1 MGENEVRQT
10 TRLRFLEYGLTILI
24 VISLNFLLPRVI
36 PGDPFLVISSQSA
49 DDEEIVLTAEQREFF
64 FDYYGLDKSIG
75 EQYVSYLG
83 ELIRGNLGYSLY
95 YKEPVSRI
103 ILRRLGWTAFMV
115 TSSLILSTI
124 IGSIL
129 GCISAWYR
137 DKWPDKFLFFQ
148 FIVLAEIPVFLLG
161 LIILFVFAAGLGLFP
176 LAGAV
181 THFAK
186 YKGWWEKTL
195 DVLHHAC
202 LPVLVLTISR
212 MGGMYLLS
220 RNSMTTVLRKDY
232 LRTAWAKGLPQ
243 KRVIFRHALRNAL
256 LPIVTRVFLSL
267 GTLIGGAILVENVFA
282 YPGLGLLMREAVRR
296 HDYHLIQGIF
306 LVVTLLVLLA
316 NFFAD
321 LVYGKLDPRVNYSKA
336 QGG

>member
-1 MGENEVRQT
+1 MKRTNRIRV
-10 TRLRFLEYGLTILI
+10 LEYGLTILI

-36 PGDPFLVISSQSA
+36 PGDPFLVISSQGPE
-49 DDEEIVLTAEQREFF
+49 DEEVVLTAEQREFF
-64 FDYYGLDKSIG
+64 FDYYGLDKPLG
-75 EQYVSYLG
+75 EQYLSYLG
-83 ELIRGNLGYSLY
+83 ELIRGNLGYSMY
-95 YKEPVSRI
+95 YKESVSRI

-115 TSSLILSTI
+115 ISSLILSTL

-129 GCISAWYR
+129 GCVSAWYR
-137 DKWPDKFLFFQ
+137 NKWPDKLLYFQ

-161 LIILFVFAAGLGLFP
+161 LIILFVFAAWLGLFP
-176 LAGAV
+176 LAGAI
-181 THFAK
+181 THFAN
-186 YKGWWEKTL
+186 YKGWWERIL
-195 DVLHHAC
+195 DILHHAC
-202 LPVLVLTISR
+202 LPVLALTISR

-232 LRTAWAKGLPQ
+232 LRTARAKGLSQ

-256 LPIVTRVFLSL
+256 LPIVTRIFLSL

-282 YPGLGLLMREAVRR
+282 YPGLGLLMREAVRH

-306 LVVTLLVLLA
+306 LIVTLLVLLA

-321 LVYGKLDPRVNYSKA
+321 LVYGKLDPRVNYKEVRV
-336 QGG
+336 G

>member
-1 MGENEVRQT
+1 VGQPH
-10 TRLRFLEYGLTILI
+10 RLRFLEYGLTILV
-24 VISLNFLLPRVI
+24 VITLNFLLPRVI

-49 DDEEIVLTAEQREFF
+49 AEEEVVLTAEQRAFF
-64 FDYYGLDKSIG
+64 FDYYGLDKPLG
-75 EQYVSYLG
+75 EQYVAYLG
-83 ELIRGNLGYSLY
+83 GLLRGNLGFSLY
-95 YKEPVSRI
+95 FKEPVSRI

-115 TSSLILSTI
+115 VSSLVLSTF

-129 GCISAWYR
+129 GCISAWHR
-137 DKWPDKFLFFQ
+137 DKWPDKLLFFQ

-181 THFAK
+181 THFAR
-186 YKGWWEKTL
+186 YKNCWEKII

-220 RNSMTTVLRKDY
+220 RNSMTAVLKKDY
-232 LRTAWAKGLPQ
+232 LRTARAKGLPER
-243 KRVIFRHALRNAL
+243 RVLYRHALRNAL

-282 YPGLGLLMREAVRR
+282 YPGLGLLMREAVRL

-321 LVYGKLDPRVNYSKA
+321 LVYAKLDPRVNQTNM